1 MEEIK
6 HAEPVAADASKSK
19 AGRPRL
25 KLTGEQLKKH
35 LKELRAGRNK
45 RHHAKHVS
53 ESLSNAEA
61 LMKHKVARKESW
73 LAIQET
79 KQRTL
84 LQDAIAKGDVDN
96 EISYVKKRLVKN
108 DNRLLDMA
116 VDVEDMVG
124 MLKNMKVWLDRAY
137 DVASKASKKAH

>member
-1 MEEIK
+1 VNYK
-6 HAEPVAADASKSK
+6 V
-19 AGRPRL
+19 
-25 KLTGEQLKKH
+25 
-35 LKELRAGRNK
+35 K
-45 RHHAKHVS
+45 RKQ
-53 ESLSNAEA
+53 
-61 LMKHKVARKESW
+61 SW

-79 KQRTL
+79 QQRTL
-84 LQDAIAKGDVDN
+84 LQDAIAKRDVDN

-137 DVASKASKKAH
+137 DVASKASKKDH